1 MYTIKLTMDEAI
13 RLSAR
18 LERAAEEDRSL
29 AEELEIP
36 ECRDYFRKNADFFKS
51 LAQRLDRAI
60 GIGGV

>member
-36 ECRDYFRKNADFFKS
+36 ECRDYFRENAELFKTI
-51 LAQRLDRAI
+51 AQRLDQAV
-60 GIGGV
+60 GIAP